1 MKQDWTEQIFHRL
14 DSYEEEVGDNL
25 WASIQQQMAARR
37 RRARMVF
44 WRRWAAAAA
53 CVLLLIGGWTL
64 FRQAKP
70 DGTVG
75 EGCAVAA
82 VSQDEGPVAAAD
94 TLYEVEEEQRDVRPS
109 RSMPVRH
116 DAAPARQMAQTEQP
130 VVDVSEDDYVPQ
142 PVQTGEVAEIEQV
155 SSQAVEG
162 TEIEQVSS
170 QADGYDDVAIAQV
183 TTPVARRRQLSLSLH
198 GQNLWAEPVT
208 SADEPLLLARRAAPA
223 NASADT
229 QIYMYDHSVQTEHG
243 MPLSVGLSLQ
253 YPLSEHLW
261 LESGLS
267 YTYLSSSFK
276 RTMPAEV
283 MTDKQRLTYLGIPV
297 RMGFDLWHS
306 LGLTVYG
313 SAGIQADFCVKST
326 MTTMQG
332 QRDFTRDRVQFS
344 FGIDAGAS
352 YEFVRQL
359 SLYFQPSLHYYPDN
373 GSKVENIYT
382 DHPLQ
387 LTFQLG
393 LRYTLR

>member
-14 DSYEEEVGDNL
+14 DSYEEEVGDDL

-37 RRARMVF
+37 HRARMVV

-53 CVLLLIGGWTL
+53 CVLLVVGGWTL

-70 DGTVG
+70 DATVG
-75 EGCAVAA
+75 EGRAVAA
-82 VSQDEGPVAAAD
+82 VSKDEGPAAVAD

-109 RSMPVRH
+109 RSMSVRH
-116 DAAPARQMAQTEQP
+116 DAAPARQVAQTEQP
-130 VVDVSEDDYVPQ
+130 VVDVPKEDYVQQ
-142 PVQTGEVAEIEQV
+142 PVQTGEMAGIEQV
-155 SSQAVEG
+155 SSQADEG

-170 QADGYDDVAIAQV
+170 QADGCEGEAIAQV
-183 TTPVARRRQLSLSLH
+183 TTPVTRRRRLSVSLH

-229 QIYMYDHSVQTEHG
+229 QIYMYDHSVQTEHS

-297 RMGFDLWHS
+297 RVGFDLWRS
-306 LGLTVYG
+306 LGLKVYG

>member
-14 DSYEEEVGDNL
+14 DSYEEEVGDDL

-37 RRARMVF
+37 RRARMVV

-53 CVLLLIGGWTL
+53 CVLLVVGGWTL

-75 EGCAVAA
+75 AGRTVAA
-82 VSQDEGPVAAAD
+82 VSKDEGPAAVAD
-94 TLYEVEEEQRDVRPS
+94 TLHEVEEQRGVRSS
-109 RSMPVRH
+109 RSKAVCHDAVPVR
-116 DAAPARQMAQTEQP
+116 QVAQAEQP
-130 VVDVSEDDYVPQ
+130 VVDVPEDDYMPQ
-142 PVQTGEVAEIEQV
+142 PVQTGEVA
-155 SSQAVEG
+155 G
-162 TEIEQVSS
+162 IEQVSS
-170 QADGYDDVAIAQV
+170 QADGYEDEAIAQG
-183 TTPVARRRQLSLSLH
+183 TTPVTRRRRFSLSLH
-198 GQNLWAEPVT
+198 GQNLWAEPAT
-208 SADEPLLLARRAAPA
+208 SSDEPLLLARRAAPA

-283 MTDKQRLTYLGIPV
+283 MTDKQRLTFLGIPV
-297 RMGFDLWHS
+297 RVGCDLWRS